1 MALGTWDHR
10 AILLEIFDRGFAQF
24 SLRRLLGTVIAQ
36 TRQGFRFGLTFRYRI
51 LDQRQA
57 DDLISAES
65 RCESIDQLGC
75 FVAVAKCLAVKKR
88 VLLPSNRGCPWSLD
102 QDLFD
107 AEIFAEVWRI
117 AFQAA
122 VDEPE
127 QVFWVVAGLEQAQL
141 NHVAWDGSWG
151 VLLELHGA
159 DFESESYEQPP
170 GSMSD
175 RIELLTQ
182 LPDPILNRFVK
193 FIGMK
198 DRMFEIDADLQG
210 LT

>member
-1 MALGTWDHR
+1 
-10 AILLEIFDRGFAQF
+10 
-24 SLRRLLGTVIAQ
+24 
-36 TRQGFRFGLTFRYRI
+36 
-51 LDQRQA
+51 
-57 DDLISAES
+57 
-65 RCESIDQLGC
+65 
-75 FVAVAKCLAVKKR
+75 
-88 VLLPSNRGCPWSLD
+88 
-102 QDLFD
+102 
-107 AEIFAEVWRI
+107 VWRI

-159 DFESESYEQPP
+159 DFETESHEQPP

-182 LPDPILNRFVK
+182 LPDPILDRFVK

-198 DRMFEIDADLQG
+198 YWMFEIYADL
-210 LT
+210 